1 MTTGMELLIKSGPTI
16 EDAKKEGAIMEWLS
30 AGYKRFELRDN
41 ALSKSAD
48 FGLQKLFR
56 DDTGKRYYIT
66 VYVYDRTRYP
76 GYPWQDALPE
86 PYGLMPTTQFNVG
99 EEDSYARPFFNIEMN
114 GKFTVTEAE
123 EWFNKLWELF
133 GKPYYSK
140 DE

>member
-16 EDAKKEGAIMEWLS
+16 EDAKKEGAIMDWLS
-30 AGYKRFELRDN
+30 AGYKRFELRKP
-41 ALSKSAD
+41 LTKSAD

-86 PYGLMPTTQFNVG
+86 PYGFMPTAQFNLG
-99 EEDSYARPFFNIEMN
+99 ENMAWFDVEMN
-114 GKFTVTEAE
+114 GKFTIAECE
-123 EWFNKLWELF
+123 EWFDKLWVLF